1 MTQINI
7 IDKASVKQVIVNDN
21 TLLPEPIVSDNPSI
35 PPRIGIDGRSP
46 FIHSITKTWYQYD
59 DQLQKY
65 VDTGIVSEGKDLT
78 NEFNELETRLSGI
91 EDILDKPSEIQQ
103 YLDHNE
109 FPSLGKTD
117 VLYID
122 MTGNRSFRWDEENLK
137 YESLN
142 EIDIEIIN
150 GGN

>member
-7 IDKASVKQVIVNDN
+7 IDNASVKQVIVNDN
-21 TLLPEPIVSDNPSI
+21 TQLSEPIVSDNPSI

-46 FIHSITKTWYQYD
+46 FIHANTKTWYQYD
-59 DQLQKY
+59 DKLHLY
-65 VDTGIVSEGKDLT
+65 YDTGIVAEGKDLSS
-78 NEFNELETRLSGI
+78 EVLEIETRLSGI
-91 EDILDKPSEIQQ
+91 EALLDEPSEIQQ
-103 YLDHNE
+103 YIDHNE
-109 FPSLGKTD
+109 FPALGKTD

-122 MTGNRSFRWDEENLK
+122 MTGNRSYRWDEDNLK